1 MAGSPP
7 RKCDDDGIMDF
18 IPRHD
23 LVKPIPRSMARF
35 VCDYDIVRIGK
46 MLSAPDGDR
55 SFAEKW
61 EYIKNNLESY
71 RKPNAHSSIHNEND
85 DEDDDDEMD
94 EDDELEVSAGDEKK
108 RSIDVELQV
117 PNEGERKCKNPRL
130 AESLSAG
137 QKKKLRMEK

>member
-35 VCDYDIVRIGK
+35 VRDYDIVRIGK

-71 RKPNAHSSIHNEND
+71 RKPNAHSAIHNEND
-85 DEDDDDEMD
+85 DEDDEDEMD
-94 EDDELEVSAGDEKK
+94 EDDELESCKSLMKV
-108 RSIDVELQV
+108 
-117 PNEGERKCKNPRL
+117 NENARI
-130 AESLSAG
+130 
-137 QKKKLRMEK
+137 QD

>member
-35 VCDYDIVRIGK
+35 VRDYDIVRIGK

-61 EYIKNNLESY
+61 EYIKNV
-71 RKPNAHSSIHNEND
+71 SSIAS
-85 DEDDDDEMD
+85 
-94 EDDELEVSAGDEKK
+94 LSCLYIFFSFRISSF
-108 RSIDVELQV
+108 RSIDLIISNRLKTRDPTVRDAV
-117 PNEGERKCKNPRL
+117 RVHTHNP
-130 AESLSAG
+130 
-137 QKKKLRMEK
+137 